1 MQRLKKRR
9 DFLAVRGGRRY
20 ARQSFV
26 LESTEHEGAEASRVG
41 FTVSKR
47 TARSAVV
54 RNRIRRRLKE
64 AFRQAEHA
72 AAGAPTDHVVVAR
85 PDALRADFQGLVS
98 DLARGLGRGEADS
111 DDRGTGRKRRSRK
124 TPTNRPKRRRTGR

>member
-20 ARQSFV
+20 ARKAFV
-26 LESTEHEGAEASRVG
+26 MESVEREGAEASRVG

-72 AAGAPTDHVVVAR
+72 AEGAPRDHVVVAR
-85 PDALRADFQGLVS
+85 PEALRADFQGLVS
-98 DLARGLGRGEADS
+98 ELAQGLGSGGADA
-111 DDRGTGRKRRSRK
+111 DETGTGRRRRQRK
-124 TPTNRPKRRRTGR
+124 TPGYRPRRQRTGR